1 MIHPSDAN
9 SDSVIYVQYLRETL
23 IEVKTNDTEL
33 ISLVMIAEKESPEC
47 CAPGESSVHH
57 PGARHSGA

>member
-1 MIHPSDAN
+1 MIH
-9 SDSVIYVQYLRETL
+9 VQYLRETL

-33 ISLVMIAEKESPEC
+33 ISLVMIAEKESPGC